1 VVFARIQ
8 KLVLVVALMVS
19 IGLHWA
25 VLQSVAWAGMLI
37 QYTRQTSSVPV
48 AFTMTFDGQHPCKL
62 CKVTQQG
69 RKSEQSQNKSF
80 AAQKLELFAQ
90 KDSTVVI
97 YGLQETSLPETVALF
112 LSSRG
117 VRPPVPPPRVG

>member
-1 VVFARIQ
+1 MFARIQ

-25 VLQSVAWAGMLI
+25 VLQSVAWAGMLV

-69 RKSEQSQNKSF
+69 RKAEQSQKESF
-80 AAQKLELFAQ
+80 AIQKLELFAQ
-90 KDSTVVI
+90 QESLVVI
-97 YGLQETSLPETVALF
+97 YGLDEPSPVKADTLAFPL
-112 LSSRG
+112 LSF
-117 VRPPVPPPRVG
+117 RPPVPPPRVA